1 MKHGTKYITVDLFQ
15 NIFIS
20 EVEQMHPFFPSYCTR
35 DKSTYSPFQNL
46 KLARCIIQRCLI
58 VMGLSMTAVREI
70 LSRSKP
76 GHARNV
82 ESVFSCSSTYH
93 ISYAMKT
100 LFDTSV
106 RTTSDWI

>member
-15 NIFIS
+15 NILIS
-20 EVEQMHPFFPSYCTR
+20 EVEQMYPFFPSYCTR

-46 KLARCIIQRCLI
+46 KLARCIIQRGLI

-70 LSRSKP
+70 LSRSEP

-82 ESVFSCSSTYH
+82 ESVFPAVQLTIFH
-93 ISYAMKT
+93 MP
-100 LFDTSV
+100 
-106 RTTSDWI
+106 